1 MNELVVLNTIYQH
14 KDIHKYT
21 WENKGRGLRSII
33 DYFIVKKALKPGV
46 ADVKVIRGAE
56 LDSDHYLV
64 LMKVC
69 LTPKKPRKETGVT
82 REKLRV
88 NKLADSI
95 TRRRFQ
101 VELSSRFRLRKC
113 VGGNGVERVWQEFR
127 DSITEATEKVVGRS
141 KKRRIKRP
149 GWWSDEVKQAV
160 RKKKD
165 MYKKALGER
174 LDRA

>member
-33 DYFIVKKALKPGV
+33 DYFIVKKALRPGV

-69 LTPKKPRKETGVT
+69 LKPKKPRKETGLT

-88 NKLADSI
+88 NKLADSV

-101 VELSSRFRLRKC
+101 VELSSRFRQRKC
-113 VGGNGVERVWQEFR
+113 VGGDGVERVWQEFR

-141 KKRRIKRP
+141 KKRIKKATS
-149 GWWSDEVKQAV
+149 WWSEEVK
-160 RKKKD
+160 
-165 MYKKALGER
+165 
-174 LDRA
+174 